1 MSDGPTDLTDDDII
15 RQRRIKRQKLFESL
29 NSQKL
34 QDSNLSQSDTIHPV
48 NDEIK
53 LPISESDKV
62 IEQTANITKDDGSDS
77 EDDMFA
83 DEKSDSEAQNGK
95 IQERLDE
102 YHKGQKL
109 DASLLDNWDDVEGY
123 YRAIPG
129 ELLNNKYRV
138 KEVLGKGMFA
148 SVVRAADTSKESGT
162 TVAIKVIRNN
172 ESMKRAGQKE
182 ISILKELNRKG
193 SCIVQLLS
201 SFTDKGH
208 LCLVFENLEG
218 NLREMLKRYRNDHVK
233 LDVIQQYAKQLFK
246 GLLRLKECRVV
257 HADLKPDNILVN
269 STHSV
274 MKIADLGSAIKFSDE
289 NEPTSQDLAPYMA
302 SRFYRAPELI
312 LGLMPYDYA
321 LDTWAI
327 GCTLYELFTGQVL
340 FPGKNNNNM
349 LRIIMDVQ
357 GKFSH
362 KMLRRSQLVNE
373 HFNDEL
379 DFMEPVTDKITGKT
393 STKVIKLPL
402 SPRDSLKSKVLSFGQ
417 QVGESQARLDQF
429 YDLLSKMLVL
439 NPVKRLTPEKG
450 LQHPFVTGESTSI

>member
-1 MSDGPTDLTDDDII
+1 MIDSDKDLTEEEII
-15 RQRRIKRQKLFESL
+15 QQRRIKRQKLLETLSSR
-29 NSQKL
+29 NISSQ
-34 QDSNLSQSDTIHPV
+34 NVSQSDVVPTSGNEAKLVVSGSKIIPKAPANTIQ
-48 NDEIK
+48 DT
-53 LPISESDKV
+53 S
-62 IEQTANITKDDGSDS
+62 SDS

-83 DEKSDSEAQNGK
+83 DEKINEPTPSEKVQEGSEERNMGK
-95 IQERLDE
+95 Q
-102 YHKGQKL
+102 L

-148 SVVRAADTSKESGT
+148 SVVRAVDTSKSPGT
-162 TVAIKVIRNN
+162 TIAIKVIRNN
-172 ESMKRAGQKE
+172 ESMKRAGRKE
-182 ISILKELNRKG
+182 ISILKELNKKG

-218 NLREMLKRYRNDHVK
+218 NLRDMLKRYRNDHVK
-233 LDVIQQYAKQLFK
+233 LEVIQQYSKQLLK
-246 GLLRLKECRVV
+246 GLLRFRECHIV

-269 STHSV
+269 STQSMV
-274 MKIADLGSAIKFSDE
+274 KIADLGSAIELTEEDE
-289 NEPTSQDLAPYMA
+289 SGSQDLAPYMA

-312 LGLMPYDYA
+312 LGLVPYDYA
-321 LDTWAI
+321 LDTWAV

-340 FPGKNNNNM
+340 FPGKSNNNM
-349 LRIIMDVQ
+349 LKLIMDVQ

-362 KMLRRSQLVNE
+362 KMLRRSQLASE

-379 DFMEPVTDKITGKT
+379 DFVEPVTDKITGKT
-393 STKVIKLPL
+393 SLKVVKLPL
-402 SPRDSLKSKVLSFGQ
+402 SPPDSLRSKVLTFGHQ
-417 QVGESQARLDQF
+417 TGESQVRLDLF

-439 NPVKRLTPEKG
+439 NPAKRLTPEKG
-450 LQHPFVTGESTSI
+450 LKHPFITGETASI